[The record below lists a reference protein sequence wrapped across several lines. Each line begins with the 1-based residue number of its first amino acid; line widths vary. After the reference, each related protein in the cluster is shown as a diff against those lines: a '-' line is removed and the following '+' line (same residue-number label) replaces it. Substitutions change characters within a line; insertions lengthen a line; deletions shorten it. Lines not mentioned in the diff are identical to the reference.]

1 MEIGGRI
8 MDWLVKLDGE
18 RSDLVGLPSL
28 LHTSKLTVVEEGDS
42 YYLRSTDFLQ
52 LDSPDKVQE
61 RAKAIIDVINEVQKL
76 DDTKYLGITEDGV
89 ILIDGDGN
97 RQHVH
102 CVHDPTKLGE
112 DEE

>member
-1 MEIGGRI
+1 

-28 LHTSKLTVVEEGDS
+28 LHTSKLAVVEEGDS
-42 YYLRSTDFLQ
+42 YYLRSADFLQ
-52 LDSPDKVQE
+52 LDSSDKVQE

-76 DDTKYLGITEDGV
+76 DDRKYLGITEDGV
-89 ILIDGDGN
+89 ILIDEDGN
-97 RQHVH
+97 RQKVH
-102 CVHDPTKLGE
+102 LVQDPTKLGE